1 MYCARD
7 LACAVL
13 FSKNLHHSTVVF
25 FDKKNPFLE
34 VFFHTTVVIEVFYH
48 TTVVFFFFAKRQIG
62 TQRRA
67 GDWPRLSIHVRGTF
81 LKKKTW
87 YSKESWRFCWRLAS
101 SITPRSWYWAWYRE
115 HINKKRRRLYLA
127 EIVLVKFVQFRGIEN
142 TLMSGDVGCTWR
154 RLYW

>member
-81 LKKKTW
+81 LKKKNLVL
-87 YSKESWRFCWRLAS
+87 KGKLA
-101 SITPRSWYWAWYRE
+101 ILLA
-115 HINKKRRRLYLA
+115 IGLLYHSTFV
-127 EIVLVKFVQFRGIEN
+127 VLGLV
-142 TLMSGDVGCTWR
+142 
-154 RLYW
+154 

>member
-81 LKKKTW
+81 LKKKKPGTQRKAGDFAADW
-87 YSKESWRFCWRLAS
+87 PRL
-101 SITPRSWYWAWYRE
+101 SIHVRGT
-115 HINKKRRRLYLA
+115 KK
-127 EIVLVKFVQFRGIEN
+127 IKK
-142 TLMSGDVGCTWR
+142 
-154 RLYW
+154 